1 MGMNFMDVVT
11 KEISDL
17 KERTQKVESA
27 IDKLTFISEEIM
39 KGSEKSLDKLSDA
52 VNRTNDLII
61 AVKDNCTQQVS
72 GVRDELHELEI
83 KVVQNEKNS
92 KIDNLKQDNISAEK
106 EKQRV
111 EKKLSF
117 WEKHTDKFIGGLITA
132 ILIPAVIFLLKNAS
146 AFMATVK

>member
-61 AVKDNCTQQVS
+61 AVKDSCTQQVS

-92 KIDNLKQDNISAEK
+92 KIDNLEQDKSYA
-106 EKQRV
+106 

-132 ILIPAVIFLLKNAS
+132 LLIPAVIFILKNAS
-146 AFMATVK
+146 AFVNTLK